1 MDDEPPDRGPEQAHE
16 RRHTIPRPRLHP
28 LEVAFWAAPLAA
40 FFVFPDRRV
49 LGSQIFVYGLY
60 ALSLD
65 LILGYAGIL
74 SLGHATFFGTG
85 AYAAGLLARA
95 GWSEPLSGLA
105 AAGLVSAALGYA
117 VGALVVPRADLARL
131 MVTLGI
137 GLMMYEVANQA
148 SSITGGVDG
157 LSDMQP
163 GKLFGKLGFG
173 LDGSTAF
180 LYAFAVLLGLF
191 VFARRVVHSPFGL
204 ALRGIRENAR
214 RMPAVGVNVNR
225 RLRAVFALAA
235 GMAGVA
241 GALLAETTQFV
252 GIDTLGFQRSAEVL
266 IILVFGGPG
275 RLYGALSGA
284 AVFLLAQDYLAGISP
299 AYWQFWLGA
308 VLVLL
313 VLVARG
319 GLLGGLEILQRRLGR
334 RFGQRAWRAR

>member
-1 MDDEPPDRGPEQAHE
+1 MDGE
-16 RRHTIPRPRLHP
+16 RPRPQQTIARPRWHP
-28 LEVAFWAAPLAA
+28 LEVAFWVAPLVA

-49 LGSQIFVYGLY
+49 LGSQILVCATF
-60 ALSLD
+60 AMSLD

-74 SLGHATFFGTG
+74 SLGHAAFFGTG

-95 GWSEPLSGLA
+95 GWTEPLSGLVV
-105 AAGLVSAALGYA
+105 AGLAASALGYA
-117 VGALVVPRADLARL
+117 ASALVVPAGDLARL

-137 GLMMYEVANQA
+137 GFMLLEVANQA

-157 LSDMQP
+157 LPDMQP

-173 LDGSTAF
+173 LDGTTAF
-180 LYAFAVLLGLF
+180 LYALAVLLVLF

-204 ALRGIRENAR
+204 ALRGIRENPR
-214 RMPAVGVNVNR
+214 RMSAVGVNVNR

-241 GALLAETTQFV
+241 GAVLAQTTQFV

-266 IILVFGGPG
+266 IILVFGGTG
-275 RLYGALSGA
+275 RLYGALVGA
-284 AVFLLAQDYLAGISP
+284 AVFMLAQDALSGASP

-313 VLVARG
+313 VLSARG
-319 GLLGGLEILQRRLGR
+319 GLMGGLEILYR
-334 RFGQRAWRAR
+334 RFAQRPGARAWRTR